1 MVEGI
6 ALVVLGTAF
15 IVQSVLHSKERT
27 QAAEERERL
36 SRMAFAESK
45 SERIAAALPE
55 RTPRQSPPVE
65 QRPVKPLGL

>member
-1 MVEGI
+1 MVEGL
-6 ALVVLGTAF
+6 ALVVLGAAF

-45 SERIAAALPE
+45 SERIAATLP
-55 RTPRQSPPVE
+55 TPRKPDPPAE
-65 QRPVKPLGL
+65 QRPVKPIGL